1 MSLAAGNK
9 IDVTVSLASDVVAA
23 IEILPRVRP
32 PLARLFAGK
41 QASSL
46 LNVLPRLFALCAAA
60 QQIALLSAVETARD
74 EAITRATK
82 QRRIALIVIERIAD
96 LLRGLFVGHLAQDIA
111 GAAAIRSLMRGMSA
125 LLGCAQSP
133 WGSAQCEATA
143 RIVAALNALGMPDD
157 GGAVRSGSPLAL
169 RIAALDEI
177 GLKPIP
183 AEHSFLSVADD
194 LDIIKRLLVD
204 GAPFCYRPDL
214 DGHVPETGPW
224 ARQMTRDR
232 LPPSP
237 SGAAERLV
245 ARIAETLRLCAWLKA
260 GAQIDSAEHGIV
272 ERYKLG
278 FGRAAAAVEC
288 ARGRLYH
295 AVELDPQG
303 RISRFEFLAP
313 TEWNFHP
320 CGPLVRSLQGA
331 VLTARRRRDAVH
343 ALIASLDPCVG
354 FTLNFREVG
363 HA

>member
-1 MSLAAGNK
+1 MSLAAGSK
-9 IDVTVSLASDVVAA
+9 IDVTVSLAADVVAA

-41 QASSL
+41 QVSSL
-46 LNVLPRLFALCAAA
+46 LKVLPRLFALCAAA
-60 QQIALLSAVETARD
+60 QQTALLSAVETARD
-74 EAITRATK
+74 EVITRTTK
-82 QRRIALIVIERIAD
+82 QRRITLVVIERIAD
-96 LLRGLFVGHLAQDIA
+96 LLRALFVGHLTQDIA
-111 GAAAIRSLMRGMSA
+111 SAAAIRSLMRAMSA
-125 LLGCAQSP
+125 LLGSAHSP
-133 WGSAQCEATA
+133 RHSAQCEATA
-143 RIVAALNALGMPDD
+143 RIVAALNALGMTNE

-177 GLKPIP
+177 DLKRIP

-194 LDIIKRLLVD
+194 LNIVTRLLVD
-204 GAPFCYRPDL
+204 GARFCYCPDL
-214 DGHVPETGPW
+214 DGNVPETGPW

-232 LPPSP
+232 LSPSP
-237 SGAAERLV
+237 SGAAERLR

-260 GAQIDSAEHGIV
+260 GAQIDSAEHGII

-278 FGRAAAAVEC
+278 PGRAAAAVEC

-331 VLTARRRRDAVH
+331 VLTAGRRRDAVD
-343 ALIASLDPCVG
+343 AVIASLDPCVG

-363 HA
+363 DA